1 MLGSLVLGNA
11 MLGLHN
17 ARLASNTQL
26 FNIAGRKFRPDRR
39 RLTVRLEAL
48 MFTNCKKHL

>member
-39 RLTVRLEAL
+39 RLTVKIRGVDVYQL
-48 MFTNCKKHL
+48 